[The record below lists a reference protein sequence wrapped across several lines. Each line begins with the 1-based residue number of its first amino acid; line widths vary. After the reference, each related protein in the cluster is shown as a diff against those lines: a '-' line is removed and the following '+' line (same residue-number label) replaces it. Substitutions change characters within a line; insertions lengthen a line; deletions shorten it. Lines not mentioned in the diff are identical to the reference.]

1 MGSLSLPAPRAPCIY
16 LSKLLPYVTG
26 ASSQTHWKFVM
37 EIARDKEKLFNVLS
51 GTDRYWL
58 MRAQLTKVVVAEGE
72 KLRSG

>member
-1 MGSLSLPAPRAPCIY
+1 
-16 LSKLLPYVTG
+16 
-26 ASSQTHWKFVM
+26 M